1 MIGGAPRIRVGSW
14 ALAGRNEAV
23 RSEYVKVKDRTG
35 GDRSET
41 VCRAMDRVLEAEG
54 EAQAS
59 IEACRLEAS
68 LILSKARNETRRFS
82 ERAQSRISRV
92 RKVCDTGTADRLEA
106 IRRDAEAE
114 RATEDSLTGET
125 ELIRNA
131 ARCLAERLT
140 TPDGC
145 E

>member
-1 MIGGAPRIRVGSW
+1 VDSRAV
-14 ALAGRNEAV
+14 AGRKAAAA
-23 RSEYVKVKDRTG
+23 SEYVKVKDRTG

-41 VCRAMDRVLEAEG
+41 VYRAMDRVLEAES

-68 LILSKARNETRRFS
+68 LILSKARNEARRSS
-82 ERAQSRISRV
+82 EHAQSRIRRV
-92 RKVCDTGTADRLEA
+92 RKVCDAGTADRIQA
-106 IRRDAEAE
+106 ICQDAEAE
-114 RATEDSLTGET
+114 RATEDSVTGET

-131 ARCLAERLT
+131 ARRLAERLT

>member
-1 MIGGAPRIRVGSW
+1 MGPPSVRVGPW
-14 ALAGRNEAV
+14 AVAGRREAV
-23 RSEYVKVKDRTG
+23 RSEYVKVKDRTA

-41 VCRAMDRVLEAEG
+41 VYRAMDRVLEAES

-68 LILSKARNETRRFS
+68 LILSKARNEARRFS
-82 ERAQSRISRV
+82 ERAQSRIGRV
-92 RKVCDTGTADRLEA
+92 RKVCDTGTANRIEA

-114 RATEDSLTGET
+114 RATEDSVTGET
-125 ELIRNA
+125 ELIRSA
-131 ARCLAERLT
+131 ARRLAERLT
-140 TPDGC
+140 TPNGC

>member
-1 MIGGAPRIRVGSW
+1 
-14 ALAGRNEAV
+14 
-23 RSEYVKVKDRTG
+23 
-35 GDRSET
+35 
-41 VCRAMDRVLEAEG
+41 MDRVLEAEA

-68 LILSKARNETRRFS
+68 LILSKARNEIRRFS
-82 ERAQSRISRV
+82 ERAQSRIKRV
-92 RKVCDTGTADRLEA
+92 RKTFDTGTADRLEA

-114 RATEDSLTGET
+114 RATEDSGAGET
-125 ELIRNA
+125 ELIRRA
-131 ARCLAERLT
+131 ARRLAERLT

>member
-1 MIGGAPRIRVGSW
+1 MIAGAPRIRVGSW

-68 LILSKARNETRRFS
+68 LILSKARNEARRFS

>member
-1 MIGGAPRIRVGSW
+1 MIDGTTPGPRGF
-14 ALAGRNEAV
+14 AGRKAAAA
-23 RSEYVKVKDRTG
+23 SEYVKVKDRTG

-41 VCRAMDRVLEAEG
+41 VYRAMDRVLEAES

-68 LILSKARNETRRFS
+68 LILSKARNEARRSS
-82 ERAQSRISRV
+82 EHAQSRIRRV
-92 RKVCDTGTADRLEA
+92 RKVCDAGTADRIQA
-106 IRRDAEAE
+106 ICQDAEAE
-114 RATEDSLTGET
+114 RATEDSVTGET

-131 ARCLAERLT
+131 ARRLAERLT